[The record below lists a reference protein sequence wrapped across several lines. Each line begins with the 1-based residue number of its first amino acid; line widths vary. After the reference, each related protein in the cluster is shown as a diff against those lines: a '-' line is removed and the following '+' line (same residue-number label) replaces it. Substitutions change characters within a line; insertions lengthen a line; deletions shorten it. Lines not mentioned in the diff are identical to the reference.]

1 MSRRPLHL
9 SCPTEAS
16 RVLAIAT
23 RNGLLFMLLLVI
35 KLLLL

>member
-9 SCPTEAS
+9 SEAS